1 MKRYLAVP
9 DSFKGT
15 LTSGQI
21 CDILADCVRRCDPSA
36 QLRAI
41 PVADGGEGTVDAF
54 LAALGGEKIT
64 LPVAGPYFE
73 ERTAFYG
80 ILEGRPRTA
89 VIEMAACAGL
99 PLVEGREDPLRTT
112 TYGVGQLIADALA
125 RGCEKILLGLG
136 GSSTN
141 DGGAGAA
148 AALGV
153 RFLDDKGVPFI
164 PVGGT
169 LGRIAAIDCSV
180 LDPRLAAAEKVAI
193 CEIDNPFYGPSGAAA
208 VFAPQK
214 GATPE
219 QVMQLDG
226 GWRRLA
232 EVVLAETGRDLQLL
246 PGAGAAG
253 GMGGGVCALLGFRLQ
268 MGIDALL
275 DAVYFDDL
283 LRETDLVFTG
293 EGRIDSQSLRGKVV
307 VGVARRARAQGV
319 PVIALV
325 GEIGEGAEAAYAEG
339 VSGIFSINP
348 RAEAFAT
355 ARHRSADN
363 LRQTVDNLL
372 HFCRSMGWQ

>member
-1 MKRYLAVP
+1 
-9 DSFKGT
+9 
-15 LTSGQI
+15 
-21 CDILADCVRRCDPSA
+21 
-36 QLRAI
+36 
-41 PVADGGEGTVDAF
+41 
-54 LAALGGEKIT
+54 
-64 LPVAGPYFE
+64 
-73 ERTAFYG
+73 
-80 ILEGRPRTA
+80 
-89 VIEMAACAGL
+89 
-99 PLVEGREDPLRTT
+99 
-112 TYGVGQLIADALA
+112 
-125 RGCEKILLGLG
+125 
-136 GSSTN
+136 
-141 DGGAGAA
+141 
-148 AALGV
+148 
-153 RFLDDKGVPFI
+153 
-164 PVGGT
+164 
-169 LGRIAAIDCSV
+169 
-180 LDPRLAAAEKVAI
+180 
-193 CEIDNPFYGPSGAAA
+193 
-208 VFAPQK
+208 
-214 GATPE
+214 
-219 QVMQLDG
+219 MQLDG
-226 GWRRLA
+226 GLRRLA

>member
-54 LAALGGEKIT
+54 LAALGGEKIP

-73 ERTAFYG
+73 ECTAFYG
-80 ILEGRPRTA
+80 ILEGSPRTA

-136 GSSTN
+136 GSCTN

-153 RFLDDKGVPFI
+153 RFLNDKGVPFT

-169 LGRIAAIDCSV
+169 LGRIAAVDCSG

-193 CEIDNPFYGPSGAAA
+193 CDIDNPFYGPSGAAA

-219 QVMQLDG
+219 QVIQLDG
-226 GWRRLA
+226 GLRRLA

-275 DAVYFDDL
+275 DAVHFDDL

-348 RAEAFAT
+348 RAEAFAA

-363 LRQTVDNLL
+363 LRQTADNLL

>member
-54 LAALGGEKIT
+54 LAALEGEKIT

-112 TYGVGQLIADALA
+112 TYGAGQLIADALA

-136 GSSTN
+136 GSCTN
-141 DGGAGAA
+141 DGGTGAA

-153 RFLDDKGVPFI
+153 RFLDDKGVPFT

-169 LGRIAAIDCSV
+169 LGRIAAVDCSG

-193 CEIDNPFYGPSGAAA
+193 CDIDNPFYGPSGAAA

-219 QVMQLDG
+219 QVIQLDG
-226 GWRRLA
+226 GLRRLA

-275 DAVYFDDL
+275 DAVHFDDL

-363 LRQTVDNLL
+363 FRQTADNLL

>member
-21 CDILADCVRRCDPSA
+21 CDILADCVQRCDPSA

-41 PVADGGEGTVDAF
+41 PVADGGEGTVAAF
-54 LAALGGEKIT
+54 LAALGGEKIAI
-64 LPVAGPYFE
+64 PVAGPYFE
-73 ERTAFYG
+73 ECFAFYG
-80 ILEGRPRTA
+80 ILQGSPRTA

-99 PLVEGREDPLRTT
+99 PLVEGREDPLQTT

-136 GSSTN
+136 GSCTN

-153 RFLDDKGVPFI
+153 RFLDDKGVSFI
-164 PVGGT
+164 PVGST
-169 LGRIAAIDCSV
+169 LGQIAAIDRSG

-193 CEIDNPFYGPSGAAA
+193 CDIDNPFYGPSGAAA

-214 GATPE
+214 GASPD
-219 QVMQLDG
+219 QVTQLDEG
-226 GWRRLA
+226 LCWLA
-232 EVVLAETGRDLQLL
+232 KTILAETGRDLQQL

-253 GMGGGVCALLGFRLQ
+253 GMGGGVCALLDFRLQ

-275 DAVYFDDL
+275 DAVHFDHL

-355 ARHRSADN
+355 ARHRSAEN
-363 LRQTVDNLL
+363 LRQTADNLL
-372 HFCRSMGWQ
+372 HFLREMGWQ